1 MAGKKIANKS
11 WRRRHA
17 KLAEQAARV
26 QGFTTTRSSTSPT
39 TRVQGSKST
48 EQDPKR
54 CAIYTRTSTTRVQGS
69 SKLHQVNQVAKALA
83 TKDIITTINDNT
95 SGMLP
100 DHRQQRLVDI
110 ITSGKFQT
118 VFVESTHVLSRK
130 ARAADAVATIA
141 TKHGVQLIT
150 GDSPTDVP
158 VSPGGKAMM
167 AAVLQFQRD
176 RTHKHMTH
184 QLEAMI

>member
-1 MAGKKIANKS
+1 MP
-11 WRRRHA
+11 
-17 KLAEQAARV
+17 
-26 QGFTTTRSSTSPT
+26 PT
-39 TRVQGSKST
+39 TIPLGCFR
-48 EQDPKR
+48 
-54 CAIYTRTSTTRVQGS
+54 
-69 SKLHQVNQVAKALA
+69 
-83 TKDIITTINDNT
+83 ITWEI
-95 SGMLP
+95 P
-100 DHRQQRLVDI
+100 D
-110 ITSGKFQT
+110 S
-118 VFVESTHVLSRK
+118 VESTHVLSRK

-150 GDSPTDVP
+150 GDSPMDVP